1 MNTLLSSVATGLGQ
15 GAVYALIAVGFV
27 IIYRAT
33 GVLNFAQPALLI
45 LGTFATSVLATQI
58 GLPFFIAVPLAMAAI
73 ALVSAGVERVA
84 IRPMVGRPAFS
95 AAIVTVG
102 LFIVLL
108 VIAFRLFDSQ
118 PRTVGD
124 PWQLASICIGGEATE
139 SFGVAGCTGGVQIYV
154 NAIARFVISLAVI
167 GLLGWWL
174 TRSKVGLAM
183 RATSLDQ
190 ETALAQG
197 ISVGRMFS
205 ISWAIG
211 GALAALAGALLAAN
225 GSVVQATDAL
235 FALVALPAI
244 IIGGLDSLKGAVV
257 GGLIVGVAMAL
268 TKTYQPVIAPW
279 LGTNFDNVVP
289 YLIMI
294 VVLLVRPYGIFGTKE
309 VQRV

>member
-1 MNTLLSSVATGLGQ
+1 MNTLLTSLATGLGQ
-15 GAVYALIAVGFV
+15 GAVYALIAVSFV
-27 IIYRAT
+27 IIFRAT

-45 LGTFATSVLATQI
+45 LGTFATSVLATQL
-58 GLPFFIAVPLAMAAI
+58 GVPFFAAVPIAMLVIAALA
-73 ALVSAGVERVA
+73 AGIERVA
-84 IRPMVGRPAFS
+84 IRPMVGRPPFS

-108 VIAFRLFDSQ
+108 VIAFRLFDSK

-124 PWQLASICIGGEATE
+124 PWQLSSLCLGGETTD
-139 SFGVAGCTGGVQIYV
+139 SFGVAGCSGGVQIYE
-154 NAIARFVISLAVI
+154 NAIARFVISMTVI
-167 GLLGWWL
+167 ALLGWWL
-174 TRSKVGLAM
+174 TRSRIGLAM

-211 GALAALAGALLAAN
+211 GGLAALAGALLAAN

-244 IIGGLDSLKGAVV
+244 ILGGIDSLKGAVV
-257 GGLIVGVAMAL
+257 GGLIVGIAMAL
-268 TKTYQPVIAPW
+268 TKTYQPLFAPW

-294 VVLLVRPYGIFGTKE
+294 VVLLVRPYGIYGTKE

>member
-1 MNTLLSSVATGLGQ
+1 MTVLLSSLANGLGQ

-45 LGTFATSVLATQI
+45 LGTFATSVFATQL
-58 GLPFFIAVPLAMAAI
+58 GMPFFAAVAMAMLVI
-73 ALVSAGVERVA
+73 AALSIGVERVA

-102 LFIVLL
+102 LFIILL
-108 VIAFRLFDSQ
+108 VVAFRLFDSK

-124 PWQLASICIGGEATE
+124 PWQLQSLCLGGKVTE
-139 SFGVAGCTGGVQIYV
+139 SFGVAGCTGGVQIYE

-167 GLLGWWL
+167 ALLGWWL
-174 TRSKVGLAM
+174 ARSKLGLAM

-205 ISWAIG
+205 ISWGIA

-244 IIGGLDSLKGAVV
+244 IVGGLDSLKGAVV
-257 GGLIVGVAMAL
+257 GGLIVGVSMAL
-268 TKTYQPVIAPW
+268 TKTYQPVVAPW
-279 LGTNFDNVVP
+279 LGANFENVVP
-289 YLIMI
+289 YLIMLL
-294 VVLLVRPYGIFGTKE
+294 VLLIRPYGLFGTRE

>member
-1 MNTLLSSVATGLGQ
+1 MNTLLSSLATGLGQ
-15 GAVYALIAVGFV
+15 GAVYALIAVSFV

-45 LGTFATSVLATQI
+45 LGTFATSVFATQM
-58 GLPFFIAVPLAMAAI
+58 GVPFFVAVPIAMLVIAA
-73 ALVSAGVERVA
+73 LSAGIERVA

-108 VIAFRLFDSQ
+108 VVAFRLFDSK

-124 PWQLASICIGGEATE
+124 PWQLSSVCIGGETTE
-139 SFGVAGCTGGVQIYV
+139 SFGVTGCTGGVQIYE
-154 NAIARFVISLAVI
+154 NAIARFVISLVVI

-174 TRSKVGLAM
+174 TRSRIGLAM

-211 GALAALAGALLAAN
+211 GGLAALAGALLAAN

-244 IIGGLDSLKGAVV
+244 ILGGIDSLKGAVV
-257 GGLIVGVAMAL
+257 GGLIVGLAMAL
-268 TKTYQPVIAPW
+268 TKTYQPMFAPW

-294 VVLLVRPYGIFGTKE
+294 VVLLVRPYGIYGTKE

>member
-1 MNTLLSSVATGLGQ
+1 MNALITSLSAGLGQ
-15 GAVYALIAVGFV
+15 GAVYALIAVSFV

-45 LGTFATSVLATQI
+45 LGAFATSVFATDL
-58 GLPFFIAVPLAMAAI
+58 GLPFWLAVLLAMATMA
-73 ALVSAGVERVA
+73 ALSVLIERIA
-84 IRPMVGRPAFS
+84 IRPMVGKPAFS

-102 LFIVLL
+102 LFIILL
-108 VIAFRLFDSQ
+108 VIAFRLFDSK

-124 PWQLASICIGGEATE
+124 PWQLKALCLGGEATE
-139 SFGVAGCTGGVQIYV
+139 SFGVAGCSGGIQIYE
-154 NAIARFVISLAVI
+154 NAIARFVIALAVI

-174 TRSKVGLAM
+174 VRSRLGLAM

-197 ISVGRMFS
+197 IDVGRMFS
-205 ISWAIG
+205 FSWGIS

-244 IIGGLDSLKGAVV
+244 IVGGLDSLKGAVV
-257 GGLIVGVAMAL
+257 GGLVVGVAMAL
-268 TKTYQPVIAPW
+268 TKTYQPSLAPW
-279 LGTNFDNVVP
+279 LGTNFENVVP
-289 YLIMI
+289 YLIMLL
-294 VVLLVRPYGIFGTKE
+294 VLLIRPYGLYGTKE

>member
-1 MNTLLSSVATGLGQ
+1 MNALLSALATGLGQ
-15 GAVYALIAVGFV
+15 GAVYALIAVSFV

-45 LGTFATSVLATQI
+45 LGTLCTSVFATQLGV
-58 GLPFFIAVPLAMAAI
+58 PFFGAVALAMVTVGVLS
-73 ALVSAGVERVA
+73 ALIERVA
-84 IRPMVGRPAFS
+84 IRPMVGRPPFS

-108 VIAFRLFDSQ
+108 VVAFRLFDSK

-124 PWQLASICIGGEATE
+124 PWQLSSVCLGGTTTE
-139 SFGVAGCTGGVQIYV
+139 TFGVTGCAGGVQIYE
-154 NAIARFVISLAVI
+154 NAIARFVIALCVI

-174 TRSKVGLAM
+174 SRSKLGLAM

-205 ISWAIG
+205 FSWAIG
-211 GALAALAGALLAAN
+211 GALAALAGALLGAN

-244 IIGGLDSLKGAVV
+244 ILGGLDSLKGAVI
-257 GGLIVGVAMAL
+257 GGLVVGVAMAL
-268 TKTYQPVIAPW
+268 TKAYQPTAAPW

-289 YLIMI
+289 YLLMI
-294 VVLLVRPYGIFGTKE
+294 IVLLVRPYGIFGTKE

>member
-1 MNTLLSSVATGLGQ
+1 MNLLLSSLAAGVGQ
-15 GAVYALIAVGFV
+15 GAVYALIAVSFV

-45 LGTFATSVLATQI
+45 LGTFAASVFATQL
-58 GLPFFIAVPLAMAAI
+58 GWGFWLAAPLAMLVI
-73 ALVSAGVERVA
+73 ALLSVGIERVA
-84 IRPMVGRPAFS
+84 IRPLVGRPQFS

-102 LFIVLL
+102 LFIALL
-108 VIAFRLFDSQ
+108 VVAFRLFDSQ
-118 PRTVGD
+118 PRTVDD
-124 PWQLASICIGGEATE
+124 PWQLRSVCLGGTATE
-139 SFGVAGCTGGVQIYV
+139 SFGVTGCDGGVQIYE
-154 NAIARFVISLAVI
+154 NAIARFVIALAVI

-174 TRSKVGLAM
+174 TRSRLGLAM

-211 GALAALAGALLAAN
+211 GALAALAGVLLAAN

-244 IIGGLDSLKGAVV
+244 IIGGLDSLKGAVL
-257 GGLIVGVAMAL
+257 GGLIVGLAMAL
-268 TKTYQPVIAPW
+268 TKTYQTVYAPW
-279 LGTNFDNVVP
+279 LGTNFENVVP
-289 YLIMI
+289 YLLMI
-294 VVLLVRPYGIFGTKE
+294 LVLLVRPYGIFGTRE

>member
-1 MNTLLSSVATGLGQ
+1 MNTLLTSLATGLGQ
-15 GAVYALIAVGFV
+15 GAVYALIAVSFV
-27 IIYRAT
+27 IIFRAT

-45 LGTFATSVLATQI
+45 LGTFATSVLATQL
-58 GLPFFIAVPLAMAAI
+58 GVPFFAAVPIAMLVIAALA
-73 ALVSAGVERVA
+73 AGIERVA
-84 IRPMVGRPAFS
+84 IRPMVGRPPFS

-108 VIAFRLFDSQ
+108 VIAFRLFDSK

-124 PWQLASICIGGEATE
+124 PWQLSSLCLGGETTD
-139 SFGVAGCTGGVQIYV
+139 SFGVAGCSGGVQIYE
-154 NAIARFVISLAVI
+154 NAIARFVISMTVI
-167 GLLGWWL
+167 ALLGWWL
-174 TRSKVGLAM
+174 TRSRLGLAM

-211 GALAALAGALLAAN
+211 GGLAALAGALLAAN

-244 IIGGLDSLKGAVV
+244 ILGGIDSLKGAVV
-257 GGLIVGVAMAL
+257 GGLIVGIAMAL
-268 TKTYQPVIAPW
+268 TKTYQPLFAPW

-294 VVLLVRPYGIFGTKE
+294 VVLLVRPYGIYGTKE

>member
-1 MNTLLSSVATGLGQ
+1 MNTLLSSLATGLGQ
-15 GAVYALIAVGFV
+15 GAVYALIAVSFV

-45 LGTFATSVLATQI
+45 LGTFVTSVAATQM
-58 GLPFFIAVPLAMAAI
+58 GLPFAVSALLAMI
-73 ALVSAGVERVA
+73 VVGLLSVGIERVA
-84 IRPMVGRPAFS
+84 IRPMIGRPPFS
-95 AAIVTVG
+95 AALVTVG
-102 LFIVLL
+102 LFIALL
-108 VIAFRLFDSQ
+108 VVAFRLFDSK

-124 PWQLASICIGGEATE
+124 PWQLASVCLGGETTE
-139 SFGVAGCTGGVQIYV
+139 SFGVTGCSGGVQIYE
-154 NAIARFVISLAVI
+154 NAIARFVISLVVI

-174 TRSKVGLAM
+174 TRSKIGLAM

-197 ISVGRMFS
+197 VSVGRMFS

-211 GALAALAGALLAAN
+211 GSLAALAGALLGAN

-244 IIGGLDSLKGAVV
+244 IIGGLDSLKGAVL
-257 GGLIVGVAMAL
+257 GGLIVGIAMAL
-268 TKTYQPVIAPW
+268 TKTYQPQFAPW

-289 YLIMI
+289 YLLMI
-294 VVLLVRPYGIFGTKE
+294 VVLLVRPYGIYGTRE

>member
-1 MNTLLSSVATGLGQ
+1 MTTLLSSLATGLGQ
-15 GAVYALIAVGFV
+15 GAVYALIAVSFV

-33 GVLNFAQPALLI
+33 GVLNFAQPAILI
-45 LGTFATSVLATQI
+45 LGTLATSVLATQA
-58 GLPFFIAVPLAMAAI
+58 GLPFWLAVPIAMVLV
-73 ALVSAGVERVA
+73 ALLSAGIERVA

-102 LFIVLL
+102 LFIALL
-108 VIAFRLFDSQ
+108 VVAFRLFDSQ

-124 PWQLASICIGGEATE
+124 PWQLQSICLGGVQTEA
-139 SFGVAGCTGGVQIYV
+139 FGVTGCTGGVLIYE

-174 TRSKVGLAM
+174 TRSKLGLAM

-211 GALAALAGALLAAN
+211 GGLAALAGALLGAN

-244 IIGGLDSLKGAVV
+244 IVGGLDSLKGAVV
-257 GGLIVGVAMAL
+257 GGLIVGIAMAL
-268 TKTYQPVIAPW
+268 TKTYQPVYAPW
-279 LGTNFDNVVP
+279 LGTNFENVVP
-289 YLIMI
+289 YLIML
-294 VVLLVRPYGIFGTKE
+294 VVLLVRPYGIFGTRE

>member
-1 MNTLLSSVATGLGQ
+1 MNTLLSSLATGLGQ
-15 GAVYALIAVGFV
+15 GAVYALIAVSFV

-45 LGTFATSVLATQI
+45 LGTFATSVFATQM
-58 GLPFFIAVPLAMAAI
+58 GVPFFVAVPIAMLVVAA
-73 ALVSAGVERVA
+73 LSAGIERVA

-108 VIAFRLFDSQ
+108 VVAFRLFDSK

-124 PWQLASICIGGEATE
+124 PWQLSSVCIGGETTE
-139 SFGVAGCTGGVQIYV
+139 SFGVTGCTGGVQIYE
-154 NAIARFVISLAVI
+154 NAIARFVISLVVI
-167 GLLGWWL
+167 GVLGWWL
-174 TRSKVGLAM
+174 TRSRIGLAM

-211 GALAALAGALLAAN
+211 GGLAALAGALLAAN

-244 IIGGLDSLKGAVV
+244 ILGGIDSLKGAVV
-257 GGLIVGVAMAL
+257 GGLIVGLAMAL
-268 TKTYQPVIAPW
+268 TKTYQPMFAPW

-294 VVLLVRPYGIFGTKE
+294 VVLLVRPYGIYGTKE

>member
-1 MNTLLSSVATGLGQ
+1 MNTLLAALATGLGQ
-15 GAVYALIAVGFV
+15 GAVYALIAVSFV
-27 IIYRAT
+27 IIYRST

-45 LGTFATSVLATQI
+45 LGTFATSVLATQA
-58 GLPFFIAVPLAMAAI
+58 GLPFFAAVPIAMLVIAVL
-73 ALVSAGVERVA
+73 SAGIERVA

-95 AAIVTVG
+95 TAIVTVG
-102 LFIVLL
+102 LFILLL

-124 PWQLASICIGGEATE
+124 PWQLRSICVGGEVTE
-139 SFGVAGCTGGVQIYV
+139 SFGVTGCSGGIQIYE
-154 NAIARFVISLAVI
+154 NAIARFVISLVVI
-167 GLLGWWL
+167 ALLGWWL
-174 TRSKVGLAM
+174 TRSRIGLAM

-211 GALAALAGALLAAN
+211 GSLAALAGALLAAN

-244 IIGGLDSLKGAVV
+244 ILGGIDSLKGAVV

-268 TKTYQPVIAPW
+268 TKTYQPIFAPW

-294 VVLLVRPYGIFGTKE
+294 IVLLVRPYGIYGTKE

>member
-1 MNTLLSSVATGLGQ
+1 MTTLLSSLANGLGQ

-45 LGTFATSVLATQI
+45 LGTFATSVFATQL
-58 GLPFFIAVPLAMAAI
+58 GMPFAAAVALAMLVIAALSI
-73 ALVSAGVERVA
+73 GVERVA

-102 LFIVLL
+102 LFIILL
-108 VIAFRLFDSQ
+108 VVAFRLFDSK

-124 PWQLASICIGGEATE
+124 PWQLQSLCLGGEITE
-139 SFGVAGCTGGVQIYV
+139 SFGVAGCAGGVQIYE
-154 NAIARFVISLAVI
+154 NAIARFVVSLAVI

-174 TRSKVGLAM
+174 ARSKLGLAM

-205 ISWAIG
+205 ISWGIAG
-211 GALAALAGALLAAN
+211 GLAALAGALLAAN

-244 IIGGLDSLKGAVV
+244 IVGGLDSLKGAVV
-257 GGLIVGVAMAL
+257 GGLVVGVSMAL
-268 TKTYQPVIAPW
+268 TKTYQPIVAPW
-279 LGTNFDNVVP
+279 LGANFENVVP
-289 YLIMI
+289 YLIMLL
-294 VVLLVRPYGIFGTKE
+294 VLLIRPYGLFGTKE

>member
-1 MNTLLSSVATGLGQ
+1 MNTLLSSLATGLGQ
-15 GAVYALIAVGFV
+15 GAVYALIAVSFV

-45 LGTFATSVLATQI
+45 LGTFATSVFATQM
-58 GLPFFIAVPLAMAAI
+58 GVPFFVAVPIAMLVIAA
-73 ALVSAGVERVA
+73 LSAGIERVA

-108 VIAFRLFDSQ
+108 VVAFRLFDSK

-124 PWQLASICIGGEATE
+124 PWQLSSVCIGGETTE
-139 SFGVAGCTGGVQIYV
+139 SFGVAGCTGGVQIYE
-154 NAIARFVISLAVI
+154 NAIARFVISLVVI

-174 TRSKVGLAM
+174 TRSRIGLAM

-211 GALAALAGALLAAN
+211 GGLAALAGALLAAN

-244 IIGGLDSLKGAVV
+244 ILGGIDSLKGAVV
-257 GGLIVGVAMAL
+257 GGLIVGLAMAL
-268 TKTYQPVIAPW
+268 TKTYQPMFAPW

-294 VVLLVRPYGIFGTKE
+294 VVLLVRPYGIYGTKE

>member
-1 MNTLLSSVATGLGQ
+1 MSALLASLATGLGQ
-15 GAVYALIAVGFV
+15 GAVYALIAVSFV

-33 GVLNFAQPALLI
+33 GVLNFAQPAIMI
-45 LGTFATSVLATQI
+45 LGTFATSVFATQL
-58 GLPFFIAVPLAMAAI
+58 GMPFFAAVPLAMLVVAALSVGI
-73 ALVSAGVERVA
+73 ERVA

-108 VIAFRLFDSQ
+108 VLAFRLFDSQ

-124 PWQLASICIGGEATE
+124 PWQLQSLCLGGERTE
-139 SFGVAGCTGGVQIYV
+139 SFGVAGCVGGVQIYE
-154 NAIARFVISLAVI
+154 NAIARLVIALAVI

-174 TRSKVGLAM
+174 ARSRLGLAM
-183 RATSLDQ
+183 RATALDQ

-205 ISWAIG
+205 ISWGIS

-244 IIGGLDSLKGAVV
+244 IVGGLDSLKGAVV
-257 GGLIVGVAMAL
+257 GGLVVGVSMAL
-268 TKTYQPVIAPW
+268 TKTFQPLVAPW
-279 LGTNFDNVVP
+279 LGANFENVVP
-289 YLIMI
+289 YLIML
-294 VVLLVRPYGIFGTKE
+294 VVLLVRPYGLFGTKE

>member
-1 MNTLLSSVATGLGQ
+1 MNTLLTSLATGLGQ
-15 GAVYALIAVGFV
+15 GAAYALIAVSFV

-45 LGTFATSVLATQI
+45 LGTFAASVLATT
-58 GLPFFIAVPLAMAAI
+58 
-73 ALVSAGVERVA
+73 AGVPFWLSVIGAMILVAALSVAIERVA
-84 IRPMVGRPAFS
+84 IRPMVGQSSFS
-95 AAIVTVG
+95 AALVTVG
-102 LFIVLL
+102 LFIALL
-108 VIAFRLFDSQ
+108 VVAFRLFNSQ

-124 PWQLASICIGGEATE
+124 PWQLRALCLGGESSEVMGIT
-139 SFGVAGCTGGVQIYV
+139 SCTGGVQVYES
-154 NAIARFVISLAVI
+154 AIARVVIALVVI
-167 GLLGWWL
+167 VALGLWL
-174 TRSKVGLAM
+174 TRSKLGLAM
-183 RATSLDQ
+183 RATALDQ

-211 GALAALAGALLAAN
+211 GGLAALAGVLLAAN

-257 GGLIVGVAMAL
+257 GGLIVGLAMAL
-268 TKTYQPVIAPW
+268 TKTYQPVFAPW
-279 LGTNFDNVVP
+279 LGSGFDNVVP
-289 YLIMI
+289 YLLML
-294 VVLLVRPYGIFGTKE
+294 VVLLLRPYGIYGTRE